1 MKTVQQKWR
10 NENFQEQRSEA
21 SEHSIFSLQHDQN
34 IINKQLPLKKKY
46 SEIRKQKSTQSK
58 NLTSPNRRL
67 QHFSPAPIEEDDH
80 TLTQSATERFDC
92 LEAKAG
98 LDNVLV
104 KHERWVPFH
113 FDPLDGFD
121 LVDDVSFEGSNGGN
135 FILVLLLDNY

>member
-1 MKTVQQKWR
+1 MIT
-10 NENFQEQRSEA
+10 
-21 SEHSIFSLQHDQN
+21 N
-34 IINKQLPLKKKY
+34 IINKQLPLKKKN